1 MVRLAQR
8 DGELSLEVTDD
19 GRGLAGLAA
28 GSGTGPET
36 GPGSGLRGMSERLT
50 ALGGRLSLG
59 DARTSAGGR
68 GLRLVATVPATP
80 APAPAPRKPVTPG
93 GRPRRARNRA
103 CAGGRQPPRA
113 GRPGRTEP
121 IRVNVRL

>member
-1 MVRLAQR
+1 MELQHCA
-8 DGELSLEVTDD
+8 GELSLEVTDD

-80 APAPAPRKPVTPG
+80 APAPAAEAGDAGAAR
-93 GRPRRARNRA
+93 GRPAAAR
-103 CAGGRQPPRA
+103 QEPRV
-113 GRPGRTEP
+113 RGRTTASASGP
-121 IRVNVRL
+121 ARPD